1 MQNTNTSKRFS
12 SSFGLL
18 MQHQKPKEEETRAFC
33 AHKNAKQKKSARK
46 QSFQESSSFGK
57 GKEKRQH
64 KSFFALVF
72 FKEKKRTETKCF
84 CSLFFQR
91 KKNAQKTK
99 KKLKKKESP
108 WHEVDFS
115 C

>member
-72 FKEKKRTETKCF
+72 F
-84 CSLFFQR
+84 L
-91 KKNAQKTK
+91 
-99 KKLKKKESP
+99 
-108 WHEVDFS
+108 
-115 C
+115 